1 MSQPPWL
8 RIVGRALN
16 IERAVSDREVKPTK
30 ARRGRRVDLT
40 PRLTEALAQ
49 WQRAGELAALTAG
62 TEPSP

>member
-49 WQRAGELAALTAG
+49 LTAG